1 MSSLPQREELRGRA
15 EVVRLPVRRGPVRA
29 ALVALRPRQW
39 SKNLLL
45 FAGILFAAE
54 LGDALRWTEAV
65 GVFAA
70 YCVASSAAYLANDVR
85 DADADR
91 LHPLKRERPVARGE
105 LSRPAALGLA
115 VALGAAGLTL
125 AFALGPV
132 TGLLLGLFL
141 ALQAAYTLTLRNVVL
156 LDVMAIAGLFV
167 LRAAAGAEAVDVRIS
182 PWLLLCTA
190 LLALFLALAKR
201 RGELVLAERAAT
213 PGRAVLS
220 GYSLALVDQLVT
232 VVTAATIVAYS
243 LYTFGSVHSAA
254 MMLTIPF
261 VVFGLFRY
269 LLLVHRDDLGEEPEH
284 ILLSDRPILV
294 AVALWALTSALIL
307 MLA

>member
-1 MSSLPQREELRGRA
+1 MSSLPHQERRERA
-15 EVVRLPVRRGPVRA
+15 QVLRLPVRRGPVRA

-54 LGDALRWTEAV
+54 LGDAVRWFEALTI
-65 GVFAA
+65 FAA
-70 YCVASSAAYLANDVR
+70 YCLASSAAYLANDVR
-85 DADADR
+85 DVASDR

-105 LSRPAALGLA
+105 LARRAAMALAAVLASAGLGLA
-115 VALGAAGLTL
+115 L
-125 AFALGPV
+125 ALGPV
-132 TGLLLGLFL
+132 TALLLGVFL
-141 ALQAAYTLTLRNVVL
+141 ALQAAYTLSLRNVVL

-167 LRAAAGAEAVDVRIS
+167 VRAAAGAEAVDVRIS

-201 RGELVLAERAAT
+201 RGELVLAGRAAT

-261 VVFGLFRY
+261 VIFGLFRY

-284 ILLSDRPILV
+284 ILLSDRPILA
-294 AVALWALTSALIL
+294 AVALWALTAAAIL
-307 MLA
+307 AWA